1 MHPRQ
6 IWRGLIK
13 DRRFT
18 LVAIVTVALGVG
30 ATTAVFAVVDA
41 VLLRPFPFS
50 EADRIVSIAE
60 VNRTKGGASTV
71 SPRNLEDWSRASRT
85 VAYFGAYRDWHFVM
99 RDDGDVVRAASA
111 IATPDLFKV
120 FSVVPAAGRLL
131 EPGDNQRGRD
141 RVVVLSYGFWR

>member
-1 MHPRQ
+1 MHLRQ

-50 EADRIVSIAE
+50 DADRIVSIAE

-71 SPRNLEDWSRASRT
+71 SPRIRSATSS
-85 VAYFGAYRDWHFVM
+85 
-99 RDDGDVVRAASA
+99 AAS
-111 IATPDLFKV
+111 
-120 FSVVPAAGRLL
+120 
-131 EPGDNQRGRD
+131 
-141 RVVVLSYGFWR
+141 